1 MKNRIGKPP
10 AKVLPLLVLVAL
22 LASITFLSLLSDST
36 TYAQTQPPPALDT
49 SVLTAKAGASAV
61 ELNWE
66 AVTGAVRYE
75 LWAWTATDG
84 WYQLDDGSLTGTS
97 YQHSGATPGTE
108 YFYAV
113 SAVAADGSLSAWSD
127 FQSATVPETRTSLR
141 ALAEAPNPA
150 HTATPTETPTNSHT
164 PTVTPA
170 PANIDRPAL
179 VALYNSTNGPNW
191 RRSNNWLTDSPISTW
206 YGVTLDNSGRVGEL
220 RLANNQLRGSIP
232 NLSALTRVRV
242 LDFGAN
248 QLTGSIPDLSALTN
262 LGGLDL
268 TSNQLTGSIPNLS
281 ALTKLTHLYL
291 ANNRLTG
298 TIPPSLGTI
307 TRLNTLYLGRNQL
320 TGCIPASLR
329 RIQTGDLDGL
339 GLPYC
344 DEATPT
350 PTATPT
356 AAPTATPTITPTP
369 TTTSTPTETPT
380 TTPTPTVT
388 ETPTITPTFTVTATP
403 TITPTPPPGATATPT
418 YTPTATP
425 TNTPTPAPT
434 GTPTPPPT
442 PRHIDRH
449 ATPAPTGTPRQH
461 RPARPRLLHTSL
473 PRPRTHRLLLPRTG
487 QRSSPSTT
495 RPTAPTGR
503 TIPTG

>member
-170 PANIDRPAL
+170 PANIDKASARRPL
-179 VALYNSTNGPNW
+179 
-191 RRSNNWLTDSPISTW
+191 
-206 YGVTLDNSGRVGEL
+206 
-220 RLANNQLRGSIP
+220 
-232 NLSALTRVRV
+232 
-242 LDFGAN
+242 
-248 QLTGSIPDLSALTN
+248 
-262 LGGLDL
+262 
-268 TSNQLTGSIPNLS
+268 
-281 ALTKLTHLYL
+281 
-291 ANNRLTG
+291 
-298 TIPPSLGTI
+298 
-307 TRLNTLYLGRNQL
+307 
-320 TGCIPASLR
+320 
-329 RIQTGDLDGL
+329 
-339 GLPYC
+339 
-344 DEATPT
+344 
-350 PTATPT
+350 
-356 AAPTATPTITPTP
+356 
-369 TTTSTPTETPT
+369 
-380 TTPTPTVT
+380 
-388 ETPTITPTFTVTATP
+388 
-403 TITPTPPPGATATPT
+403 
-418 YTPTATP
+418 
-425 TNTPTPAPT
+425 
-434 GTPTPPPT
+434 
-442 PRHIDRH
+442 
-449 ATPAPTGTPRQH
+449 
-461 RPARPRLLHTSL
+461 
-473 PRPRTHRLLLPRTG
+473 
-487 QRSSPSTT
+487 
-495 RPTAPTGR
+495 
-503 TIPTG
+503 

>member
-170 PANIDRPAL
+170 PANIDKAAL

-191 RRSNNWLTDSPISTW
+191 TRSNNWLSDKPISTW
-206 YGVTLDNSGRVGEL
+206 YGVTLDE
-220 RLANNQLRGSIP
+220 Q
-232 NLSALTRVRV
+232 
-242 LDFGAN
+242 
-248 QLTGSIPDLSALTN
+248 
-262 LGGLDL
+262 
-268 TSNQLTGSIPNLS
+268 
-281 ALTKLTHLYL
+281 
-291 ANNRLTG
+291 
-298 TIPPSLGTI
+298 
-307 TRLNTLYLGRNQL
+307 
-320 TGCIPASLR
+320 
-329 RIQTGDLDGL
+329 
-339 GLPYC
+339 
-344 DEATPT
+344 
-350 PTATPT
+350 
-356 AAPTATPTITPTP
+356 
-369 TTTSTPTETPT
+369 
-380 TTPTPTVT
+380 
-388 ETPTITPTFTVTATP
+388 
-403 TITPTPPPGATATPT
+403 
-418 YTPTATP
+418 
-425 TNTPTPAPT
+425 
-434 GTPTPPPT
+434 
-442 PRHIDRH
+442 
-449 ATPAPTGTPRQH
+449 
-461 RPARPRLLHTSL
+461 RPR
-473 PRPRTHRLLLPRTG
+473 R
-487 QRSSPSTT
+487 
-495 RPTAPTGR
+495 
-503 TIPTG
+503 